1 MFDVLNSLKNIEVG
15 HFTRWCKL
23 PHSTLH
29 TRYGSPLS
37 GDTSATGGSGTQLV
51 VWCRGD
57 VQQDGS
63 ACSSIRLSADEYH
76 LILTQNVFVDCATKT
91 QLMTSRL
98 MKHMLADITRP
109 AL

>member
-1 MFDVLNSLKNIEVG
+1 MQRGAQV
-15 HFTRWCKL
+15 
-23 PHSTLH
+23 P

-76 LILTQNVFVDCATKT
+76 LILTQNVFVDCATNDT
-91 QLMTSRL
+91 IDDVTLDPIREQARRHYDTSTIV
-98 MKHMLADITRP
+98 MAQSTSE
-109 AL
+109 